1 MARQKSEIVREQTG
15 MRLRLEILMALKH
28 LSIDLHKPLN
38 LLVEEAAEEFLKKHG
53 QNLEQ
58 PRPRG
63 MF

>member
-38 LLVEEAAEEFLKKHG
+38 LLAEEAAEELLKKHG
-53 QNLEQ
+53 KILAQAT
-58 PRPRG
+58 PRD
-63 MF
+63 MV